1 MSDRVPRTIVH
12 YSRFDPALRTGGV
25 ETFAKNLA
33 LAFERVLYMTPDAR
47 DEALVRRER
56 LLVVCDNHWVR
67 DWPSDIPVIGF
78 QHGFAATKFLMT
90 RLRGDLR
97 MAVAQRRAARRP
109 NTLWVAC
116 ARWIGERFGRW
127 FGNPATHVIYH
138 PVDLDRFDGRL
149 ENSGSNLVL
158 HDARSPHKGQ
168 IIVAGLARAFPALSF
183 EPLACA
189 PADVPDR
196 MRRASAFLHLSR
208 YEGNSIVCNEA
219 MAMNLPCL
227 FTRVGLMLDGAER
240 FDVRVIEPRLAF
252 RGGKPLA
259 AAFSAFLEWSR
270 ERRPNSRAFC
280 LEQTNLAANRKAW
293 SQAVADFDQRFHWSE
308 R

>member
-1 MSDRVPRTIVH
+1 MFDRVPRTIVH
-12 YSRFDPALRTGGV
+12 YSRFAPATRTGGV
-25 ETFAKNLA
+25 ETFARNLA
-33 LAFERVLYMTPDAR
+33 LAFDRVLYMTPETR

-56 LLVVCDNHWVR
+56 LLVISDNHWVR

-78 QHGFAATKFLMT
+78 QHGFAASKFMMT

-97 MAVAQRRAARRP
+97 TAVSQRLAARRP

-127 FGNPATHVIYH
+127 FGNPAAHVIYH
-138 PVDLDRFDGRL
+138 PVDLERFDGRL
-149 ENSGSNLVL
+149 ENSDSRLVL

-168 IIVAGLARAFPALSF
+168 VVVAELARAFPELAF
-183 EPLACA
+183 ESLACA
-189 PADVPDR
+189 PAEVPDR

-208 YEGNSIVCNEA
+208 YEGNSIVCSEA

-227 FTRVGLMLDGAER
+227 FTRVGLMLDGCER

-252 RGGKPLA
+252 RGGAPLV
-259 AAFSAFLEWSR
+259 AAFRAFLQWSR
-270 ERRPNSRAFC
+270 ERPHNPRAFC
-280 LEQTNLAANRKAW
+280 LEHTNVDENRLAWAR
-293 SQAVADFDQRFHWSE
+293 VVGDFEDRFGWD
-308 R
+308 RR

>member
-1 MSDRVPRTIVH
+1 MSDRIPRTIVH
-12 YSRFDPALRTGGV
+12 YSRFNPEARTGGV
-25 ETFAKNLA
+25 ETFARNLA
-33 LAFERVLYMTPDAR
+33 LAFERVLYMTPETR

-56 LLVVCDNHWVR
+56 LPVVCDNHWVR

-78 QHGFAATKFLMT
+78 QHGFAASKFLMT
-90 RLRGDLR
+90 RQRGDLR
-97 MAVAQRRAARRP
+97 LGVAQLLAARRP

-116 ARWIGERFGRW
+116 ARWIGKRFGRW
-127 FGNPATHVIYH
+127 FGNTAAHVIYH
-138 PVDLDRFDGRL
+138 PVDLARFDGRL
-149 ENSGSNLVL
+149 ENSGSRLVL

-168 IIVAGLARAFPALSF
+168 ALVAELARAFPELVF

-196 MRRASAFLHLSR
+196 MRKAAAFVHLSR

-227 FTRVGLMLDGAER
+227 FTRVGLMLDGAAR
-240 FDVRVIEPRLAF
+240 FDVQVVEPRLAF
-252 RGGKPLA
+252 GGGAPLA
-259 AAFSAFLEWSR
+259 GVFRSFLRWSR
-270 ERRPNSRAFC
+270 DHTPNPRAFC
-280 LEQTNLAANRKAW
+280 LEETNLEVNRLAW
-293 SQAVADFDQRFHWSE
+293 ARVVADFEDRFGWAT

>member
-1 MSDRVPRTIVH
+1 MVDRVPRTIVH
-12 YSRFDPALRTGGV
+12 YSRFNPEERTGGV
-25 ETFAKNLA
+25 ETFARNLA
-33 LAFERVLYMTPDAR
+33 LAFERVLYMTPATR
-47 DEALVRRER
+47 DETLVRHER
-56 LLVVCDNHWVR
+56 LPVVCDNHWVR

-78 QHGFAATKFLMT
+78 QHGFAASKLLMT
-90 RLRGDLR
+90 RRRGDLR
-97 MAVAQRRAARRP
+97 VSVAQLRAARRP

-127 FGNPATHVIYH
+127 FGNPAAHVIYH

-149 ENSGSNLVL
+149 GNAGSKLVL

-168 IIVAGLARAFPALSF
+168 ALVAELARAFPELAF

-196 MRRASAFLHLSR
+196 MRRAAAFVHLSR

-227 FTRVGLMLDGAER
+227 FTRVGLMLDGAAL
-240 FDVRVIEPRLAF
+240 FDVRVVEPRLAF
-252 RGGKPLA
+252 GGGAPLVEM
-259 AAFSAFLEWSR
+259 FRAFLRWSR
-270 ERRPNSRAFC
+270 EHTPNPRAFC
-280 LEQTNLAANRKAW
+280 LEQTNLDENRMAW
-293 SQAVADFDQRFHWSE
+293 ARAVADLEHRFAWP
-308 R
+308 RR